1 MDVVCGSLA
10 TLIGALGSRHLRQ
23 HKLCVCIPPIL
34 SNAIIVPWV
43 LRFAYG
49 SQDLIPLM
57 MLTVGIG
64 EILAVGVLGNA
75 LLITLERYGSVI
87 FGRQGAAS

>member
-10 TLIGALGSRHLRQ
+10 TLIGALGSRYLRR
-23 HKLCVCIPPIL
+23 HRWCVCIPPIL
-34 SNAIIVPWV
+34 ANALIVPWV

-49 SQDLIPLM
+49 SQDLIPFM

-64 EILAVGVLGNA
+64 EVLAVGVLGNA
-75 LLITLERYGSVI
+75 LLVTLERYRTVI
-87 FGRQGAAS
+87 FGRYCMK